1 MSHHD
6 DDNLERPMRLGNN
19 TLNALAEVVL
29 HVVDRYDNANE
40 RFAAHTKLLSEIVK
54 P

>member
-1 MSHHD
+1 
-6 DDNLERPMRLGNN
+6 MRLGNN

-40 RFAAHTKLLSEIVK
+40 RFAAQTKLLSEIVK

>member
-1 MSHHD
+1 
-6 DDNLERPMRLGNN
+6 MRLGNN

-29 HVVDRYDNANE
+29 HIVDGYDNANE
-40 RFAAHTKLLSEIVK
+40 CFVAHTKLLSETVK